1 MPSRGET
8 IPRGRA
14 GRHGAAIDD
23 QANYDNANYENANYE
38 NANYENTDRLDQIE
52 AAVRWIQTRELLF
65 KRIAALQTRN
75 GLLRATKNRTRKAP
89 PAGSAPALTA
99 SKRNR

>member
-1 MPSRGET
+1 MPSQDAAV
-8 IPRGRA
+8 PRGRA
-14 GRHGAAIDD
+14 GRNGAAIDD
-23 QANYDNANYENANYE
+23 QANYDNANYD
-38 NANYENTDRLDQIE
+38 NTDRLEQIE

-65 KRIAALQTRN
+65 KRIAALQARN
-75 GLLRATKNRTRKAP
+75 GHLRATKNRKRKAP